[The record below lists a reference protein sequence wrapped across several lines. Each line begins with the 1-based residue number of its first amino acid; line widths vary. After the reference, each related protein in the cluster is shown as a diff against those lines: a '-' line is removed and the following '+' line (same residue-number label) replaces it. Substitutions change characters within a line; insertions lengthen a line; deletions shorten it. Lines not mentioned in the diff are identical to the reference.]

1 MELFLSASVA
11 HSYFLFC
18 NLSTKLNLWSKP
30 AEGNV
35 EFGEC
40 QAGLD
45 GGAIYTSTNI
55 NFGTPGQPGRTS
67 ITSNS
72 ASGSG
77 GGVMAFSSV
86 ATLRVESGYSV
97 VLEGNWAAA
106 NGGGLA
112 FEQGAS
118 LFLAQELEGCD
129 PSMCSPSEIGNG
141 ICNAP
146 CLHRA
151 CNW

>member
-1 MELFLSASVA
+1 MEFDA
-11 HSYFLFC
+11 
-18 NLSTKLNLWSKP
+18 
-30 AEGNV
+30 
-35 EFGEC
+35 C

-45 GGAIYTSTNI
+45 GGAIYTSTSI
-55 NFGTPGQPGRTS
+55 TFGAPRQQARTS

-77 GGVMAFSSV
+77 GGVMAFSSA
-86 ATLRVESGYSV
+86 ATLRVESGYRLV
-97 VLEGNWAAA
+97 IEANWASV

-118 LFLAQELEGCD
+118 LVLAPEAQKACD
-129 PSMCSPSEIGNG
+129 PAMCLQSEIGNG

>member
-1 MELFLSASVA
+1 VAPILSFLSVIFKLSSTCARSVPM
-11 HSYFLFC
+11 
-18 NLSTKLNLWSKP
+18 P

-35 EFGEC
+35 EFVGC
-40 QAGLD
+40 RAGLD
-45 GGAIYTSTNI
+45 GGAIYTSISIT
-55 NFGTPGQPGRTS
+55 FGTPGQQSRTS

-72 ASGSG
+72 AGGSG

-86 ATLRVESGYSV
+86 ATLRVESGYSF
-97 VLEGNWAAA
+97 VLEGNLALV

-118 LFLAQELEGCD
+118 LFLVPEGCD
-129 PSMCSPSEIGNG
+129 PFICPPSNIGNG
-141 ICNAP
+141 ICDAP